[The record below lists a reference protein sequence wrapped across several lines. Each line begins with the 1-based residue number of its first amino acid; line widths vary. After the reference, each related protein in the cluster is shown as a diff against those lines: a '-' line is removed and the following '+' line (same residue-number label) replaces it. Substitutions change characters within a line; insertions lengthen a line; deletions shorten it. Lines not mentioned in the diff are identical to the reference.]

1 MDYLNPYFEINYRLT
16 FIGTHCKKR
25 KEQDLEER
33 AGRKVGT
40 CKREIVKKKALWE
53 IGNVWKGKNLEKEA

>member
-1 MDYLNPYFEINYRLT
+1 MFLDYLNPYFEINYRLT

-33 AGRKVGT
+33 DGRKVGT
-40 CKREIVKKKALWE
+40 CNREILKRRHC
-53 IGNVWKGKNLEKEA
+53 GKVGT